1 MFLHIDCHLTPIW
14 GRKGSGATSQNSFDG
29 KMLMMM
35 MMMMMIMIAT
45 NAMMLGLLTFTT
57 SNVGHVV
64 GEKIQEGIHVD
75 VFIWIA
81 PNVVKT
87 QIRSVQTPNHHKVGV
102 HGS

>member
-14 GRKGSGATSQNSFDG
+14 GRKGSGETSQNSFDG

-35 MMMMMIMIAT
+35 IMIAT
-45 NAMMLGLLTFTT
+45 NDMMLGLLTFTT